1 MIVVGSPLHSST
13 PTGSRAAGPAV
24 AIARAA
30 RAAGADVEIVG
41 RIGEDPAGEAVLLD
55 LAAAGIGHVAILRDP
70 ARPTGEIGEAVDPDD
85 GAFDDEDPSDA
96 VARGGGPAA
105 VMRPGPPLDAEDLD
119 LALRYV
125 PDYRV
130 LVVADAM
137 TEAALGAA
145 LRVGAWSNASIV
157 VILPAG
163 TGPGAGIPPDA
174 TVLEAPAHDPDD
186 AFARMVGTY
195 AAALDRG
202 EPAAEAFAAVS
213 ASSGWSAAVP
223 D

>member
-41 RIGEDPAGEAVLLD
+41 RIGEDAAGEAVLLD
-55 LAAAGIGHVAILRDP
+55 LATAGIGHVAILRDP

-85 GAFDDEDPSDA
+85 GAFDDDPPGA
-96 VARGGGPAA
+96 VAPGDGPAA
-105 VMRPGPPLDAEDLD
+105 STRPGPPLDAEDLD

-130 LVVADAM
+130 LVVADAV
-137 TEAALGAA
+137 TEAALAAA

-163 TGPGAGIPPDA
+163 AGPVAGIPPDA
-174 TVLEAPAHDPDD
+174 TVLEAPDHDPDD

-202 EPAAEAFAAVS
+202 EPPAEAFAAVS
-213 ASSGWSAAVP
+213 ASSGWSAAAP